1 MGALLAD
8 GGTLTAPAEL
18 PDLRPGETAAVP
30 LPFELPKDGGEAWL
44 TLRVTTAGDE
54 AWAPRG
60 TVVCLPQVRLR
71 AAEPVRHTPVT
82 NRPVE
87 VDEDGLLVH
96 PLLAAAPTLS
106 LWRAPTDNDELG
118 GMAGRWRDWG
128 LDALTRKVVAVR
140 RDPGRVAVVA
150 DHLCPGGT
158 VRHEQ
163 VFTAVEGGLLVE
175 ESAELPEALDDVARV
190 GSVFET
196 VAGLNLLEWFGQG
209 PWESYPDRGAGAPV
223 GHHGLPVDELFTPYL
238 RPQESGGRHGVRRF
252 TLSAPDATGLAVRLD
267 RPCQVSV
274 TRHRAADLASAAHH
288 DELVP
293 RAGCVVHIDAA
304 HRGLGTASCGPD
316 TFASYLV
323 AVASIAGAGRCAF
336 SEFLPSQSPHGAPV
350 CTSHDHDL
358 GEAPQAGAGRRSFL
372 RATAL
377 LGATAGAVAALP
389 AVTAVAAPSTWRP
402 DPHSRRFTLAVMPDT
417 QYLFDGPSIDKAPVE
432 ASLRYLLEH
441 GKEENLVFLSHLG
454 DLTQNGAKEE
464 FAAIGEAFRLLDRRG
479 VGYSVLAGN
488 HDVKSSTTDQRGA
501 TPYLDAFGP
510 RRFKGQRTFGGAS
523 PDGYNTFH
531 LFTAGGREWMVLA
544 LDWRLSPQGYAWAK
558 EVLAKHPK
566 TPVILTTHE
575 LVVEDG
581 SLSEYGQQLWDQLV
595 EDHDQIFLTLN
606 GHYWPAAR
614 ATRKNAAGHD
624 VQLHLTNYQNRYFG
638 GAAMIRLYRF
648 DLDRNVID
656 VETVSPWILGRA
668 KKGLNE
674 LERQEMELSGDAD
687 RFSVEIDF
695 QQRFSGFAP
704 VPARWPGPPRSC
716 WSRARWRTGASRS
729 PSTARTARPAPSATC
744 PGGATTSP

>member
-1 MGALLAD
+1 M
-8 GGTLTAPAEL
+8 
-18 PDLRPGETAAVP
+18 
-30 LPFELPKDGGEAWL
+30 
-44 TLRVTTAGDE
+44 
-54 AWAPRG
+54 
-60 TVVCLPQVRLR
+60 
-71 AAEPVRHTPVT
+71 
-82 NRPVE
+82 
-87 VDEDGLLVH
+87 
-96 PLLAAAPTLS
+96 
-106 LWRAPTDNDELG
+106 
-118 GMAGRWRDWG
+118 
-128 LDALTRKVVAVR
+128 
-140 RDPGRVAVVA
+140 
-150 DHLCPGGT
+150 
-158 VRHEQ
+158 
-163 VFTAVEGGLLVE
+163 
-175 ESAELPEALDDVARV
+175 
-190 GSVFET
+190 
-196 VAGLNLLEWFGQG
+196 
-209 PWESYPDRGAGAPV
+209 
-223 GHHGLPVDELFTPYL
+223 
-238 RPQESGGRHGVRRF
+238 
-252 TLSAPDATGLAVRLD
+252 
-267 RPCQVSV
+267 
-274 TRHRAADLASAAHH
+274 
-288 DELVP
+288 
-293 RAGCVVHIDAA
+293 
-304 HRGLGTASCGPD
+304 
-316 TFASYLV
+316 
-323 AVASIAGAGRCAF
+323 
-336 SEFLPSQSPHGAPV
+336 

-377 LGATAGAVAALP
+377 LGATAAAVTALP
-389 AVTAVAAPSTWRP
+389 AVTAEAAPSGWRP
-402 DPHSRRFTLAVMPDT
+402 DPRSRRFTLAVMPDT

-510 RRFKGQRTFGGAS
+510 RRFKGKPTFGGAS

-558 EVLAKHPK
+558 EILAKHPK

-575 LVVEDG
+575 LVVEHD

-595 EDHDQIFLTLN
+595 EEHDQIFLTLN

-624 VQLHLTNYQNRYFG
+624 VHLHLTNYQNRYFG

-695 QQRFSGFAP
+695 QKRFSGFAP
-704 VPARWPGPPRSC
+704 VPARPARPVSKLLVPGTVAYWRFEKPVDGAVRDLSGRGNDLSLVTVGGGALG
-716 WSRARWRTGASRS
+716 WSADHHPDQPGHGSLEFQGFKSPLKGAYLRTVDGAPLNSATFGDGYTVEAFYRLPADWDPAHNAWSGLVSRTG
-729 PSTARTARPAPSATC
+729 T
-744 PGGATTSP
+744 GGAAGKTADDPDEPLATLSLSNDREPQWAMRPLNQQGIATNWGQETPLETWWHLAVVNDGRHSTLYVEGCPVLRNPKAASVGITSVGLPWLLGGYEYGGKIDQIFHGRLGDVRIVARALPVTSFMNH

>member
-1 MGALLAD
+1 M
-8 GGTLTAPAEL
+8 
-18 PDLRPGETAAVP
+18 
-30 LPFELPKDGGEAWL
+30 
-44 TLRVTTAGDE
+44 
-54 AWAPRG
+54 
-60 TVVCLPQVRLR
+60 
-71 AAEPVRHTPVT
+71 
-82 NRPVE
+82 
-87 VDEDGLLVH
+87 
-96 PLLAAAPTLS
+96 
-106 LWRAPTDNDELG
+106 
-118 GMAGRWRDWG
+118 
-128 LDALTRKVVAVR
+128 
-140 RDPGRVAVVA
+140 
-150 DHLCPGGT
+150 
-158 VRHEQ
+158 
-163 VFTAVEGGLLVE
+163 
-175 ESAELPEALDDVARV
+175 
-190 GSVFET
+190 
-196 VAGLNLLEWFGQG
+196 
-209 PWESYPDRGAGAPV
+209 
-223 GHHGLPVDELFTPYL
+223 
-238 RPQESGGRHGVRRF
+238 
-252 TLSAPDATGLAVRLD
+252 
-267 RPCQVSV
+267 
-274 TRHRAADLASAAHH
+274 
-288 DELVP
+288 
-293 RAGCVVHIDAA
+293 
-304 HRGLGTASCGPD
+304 
-316 TFASYLV
+316 
-323 AVASIAGAGRCAF
+323 
-336 SEFLPSQSPHGAPV
+336 

-389 AVTAVAAPSTWRP
+389 AVTAVAAPSSWRP

-687 RFSVEIDF
+687 RLSVEIDF

-704 VPARWPGPPRSC
+704 VPARP
-716 WSRARWRTGASRS
+716 
-729 PSTARTARPAPSATC
+729 ARPAAKLLVPGTMAYWRFEKPADGTDSTAGTVRDLSGRGNDLSLVTVGGGALGWSADHHPDQPGHGSLEFQGFKSPLKGAYLRTVDGAPLNSATFEDGYTIEAFYRL
-744 PGGATTSP
+744 PADWDPDHNAWSGLVSRTGTGGAAGKTADDPDEPLATLSLSNDREPQWAMRPLNQQGIATNWGQETPLETWWHLAVVNDGKHSTLYVEGCPVLRNPKAASVGITSVGLPWLLGGYEYGGKIDQIFRGRLGDVRIVSRALPVTSFMNH

>member
-1 MGALLAD
+1 M
-8 GGTLTAPAEL
+8 
-18 PDLRPGETAAVP
+18 
-30 LPFELPKDGGEAWL
+30 
-44 TLRVTTAGDE
+44 
-54 AWAPRG
+54 
-60 TVVCLPQVRLR
+60 
-71 AAEPVRHTPVT
+71 
-82 NRPVE
+82 
-87 VDEDGLLVH
+87 
-96 PLLAAAPTLS
+96 
-106 LWRAPTDNDELG
+106 
-118 GMAGRWRDWG
+118 
-128 LDALTRKVVAVR
+128 
-140 RDPGRVAVVA
+140 
-150 DHLCPGGT
+150 
-158 VRHEQ
+158 
-163 VFTAVEGGLLVE
+163 
-175 ESAELPEALDDVARV
+175 
-190 GSVFET
+190 
-196 VAGLNLLEWFGQG
+196 
-209 PWESYPDRGAGAPV
+209 
-223 GHHGLPVDELFTPYL
+223 
-238 RPQESGGRHGVRRF
+238 
-252 TLSAPDATGLAVRLD
+252 
-267 RPCQVSV
+267 
-274 TRHRAADLASAAHH
+274 
-288 DELVP
+288 
-293 RAGCVVHIDAA
+293 
-304 HRGLGTASCGPD
+304 
-316 TFASYLV
+316 
-323 AVASIAGAGRCAF
+323 
-336 SEFLPSQSPHGAPV
+336 
-350 CTSHDHDL
+350 CTSHDHGL

-377 LGATAGAVAALP
+377 LGATAGAAAALP
-389 AVTAVAAPSTWRP
+389 AVTAVAAPSSWRP

-510 RRFKGQRTFGGAS
+510 RRFKGKPTFGSAS

-531 LFTAGGREWMVLA
+531 LFTAGGREWLVLA

-575 LVVEDG
+575 LVVEDDT
-581 SLSEYGQQLWDQLV
+581 LSEYGQQLWDQLV
-595 EDHDQIFLTLN
+595 EEHDQIFLTLN

-624 VQLHLTNYQNRYFG
+624 VHLHLTNYQNRYFG

-695 QQRFSGFAP
+695 QKRFSGFAP
-704 VPARWPGPPRSC
+704 VPARP
-716 WSRARWRTGASRS
+716 
-729 PSTARTARPAPSATC
+729 ARPASKLLVPGTMAYWRFEKPVDGTDGTVRDLSGRGNDLSLVTVGGGALGWSADHHPDQPGHGSLEFQGFKSPLKGAYLRTVDGAPLNSATFRDGYTIEAFYRL
-744 PGGATTSP
+744 PADWDPDHNAWSGLVSRTGTGGAAGKTADDPDEPLATLSLSNDREPQWAMRPLNQQGIATNWAQETPLETWWHLAVVNDGRHSTLYVEGCPVLRNPKATSIGITSVGLPWLLGGYEYGGKIDQILHGRLGDVRIVERALPVTSFMTH